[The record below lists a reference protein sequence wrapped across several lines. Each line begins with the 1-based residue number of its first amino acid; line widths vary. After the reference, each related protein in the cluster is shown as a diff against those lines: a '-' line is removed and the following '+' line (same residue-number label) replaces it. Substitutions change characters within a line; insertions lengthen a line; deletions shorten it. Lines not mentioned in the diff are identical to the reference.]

1 MKKIVKIYFRL
12 FYEKKQKTVPMANKP
27 EGGGLGKALMARP
40 LREEL
45 FFCGFS
51 NYLSQS
57 THYRKISILF
67 RKGNVA
73 LALNIA

>member
-1 MKKIVKIYFRL
+1 MKKN
-12 FYEKKQKTVPMANKP
+12 KKQFQWPISP
-27 EGGGLGKALMARP
+27 RGGGLGKALMARP